1 MSKIKK
7 ARAGDESEK
16 MIQNEHADGQEAVEA
31 TEDVQDVQKDER
43 ESDQD
48 NDSEFANL
56 QDRYLRVLAE
66 YENYRKR
73 TQKEKQALYAE
84 AIVDVAKEWLDVVDN
99 IERAICH
106 SKDVS
111 EGSAAKV
118 AEGIEMVY
126 KQALEVMERLGI
138 KEIPCEQ
145 GQCFD
150 PEMHEA
156 VMHIEDDTLGE
167 HCVAE
172 VFKKGYQTDDR
183 IIRHSIVKVAN

>member
-1 MSKIKK
+1 MSKVKK
-7 ARAGDESEK
+7 SRSGDESEK
-16 MIQNEHADGQEAVEA
+16 KIQKDQRDDQDSSEA
-31 TEDVQDVQKDER
+31 TEELQDMEQ
-43 ESDQD
+43 
-48 NDSEFANL
+48 SEAEMTEENNEEIAEL

-73 TQKEKQALYAE
+73 TQKEKQALYAD
-84 AIVDVAKEWLDVVDN
+84 AVVDVAKEWLDVVDN

-106 SKDVS
+106 SKDIN

-118 AEGIEMVY
+118 VEGIEMIY
-126 KQALEVMERLGI
+126 KQAQEVMKKLGI
-138 KEIPCEQ
+138 SEIPCDK

-150 PEMHEA
+150 PELHEA
-156 VMHIEDDTLGE
+156 VMHVEDEALGE

-172 VFKKGYQTDDR
+172 VFKKGYKTDER